1 MKLYIM
7 ILVLGFIV
15 GFKLAEKVYKPMS
28 QSKLVQAVNKA
39 VTSAECTENV
49 YKYTYKQY
57 QRQVLDEYVA
67 LLNFI
72 INTNMSDEQIIEHHS
87 NIYNKLKILTKNK
100 QISLE
105 ECALRADLH

>member
-1 MKLYIM
+1 M
-7 ILVLGFIV
+7 ILTLGLIG
-15 GFKLAEKVYKPMS
+15 GFKLAEKVYKPKS

-49 YKYTYKQY
+49 YRYTYKQY
-57 QRQVLDEYVA
+57 QRQVLDEYKA

-72 INTNMSDEQIIEHHS
+72 INTNMSNEQIIEYNT
-87 NIYNKLKILTKNK
+87 NIHNKLHILDNNR

-105 ECALRADLH
+105 ERALKADLH